1 MRCIKSI
8 IICIIIFHCQCFSQE
23 NLEDFSIKDSTSI
36 LNPINKNDLQFKNF
50 FRNDV
55 KKRIK
60 NDFILGLDLYSKA
73 INDSALLLQPNSM
86 DQKYNNEE
94 ELKSF
99 KESFSLLME
108 WAKRE
113 RNKYDL
119 GVVTKYLGI
128 SQRVMAI
135 ILAILSVAK

>member
-1 MRCIKSI
+1 MRCIKLFLV
-8 IICIIIFHCQCFSQE
+8 CILIFQCKSFSQE
-23 NLEDFSIKDSTSI
+23 NLKDFSIKDSSSI
-36 LNPINKNDLQFKNF
+36 LIPINKSDLQFKNF

-60 NDFILGLDLYSKA
+60 NDFILGPDLYSKA
-73 INDSALLLQPNSM
+73 INDSALLLQPNSL
-86 DQKYNNEE
+86 DQKYNKGEK
-94 ELKSF
+94 LKSF
-99 KESFSLLME
+99 KKSFSLLME

-135 ILAILSVAK
+135 FLAILSVAK

>member
-1 MRCIKSI
+1 MRFIELIVVCIF
-8 IICIIIFHCQCFSQE
+8 IFQCNCFSQE
-23 NLEDFSIKDSTSI
+23 NLKDFSIIDSSSI

-50 FRNDV
+50 FPNDV
-55 KKRIK
+55 KKRIR
-60 NDFILGLDLYSKA
+60 NDFILGLNLYSKA
-73 INDSALLLQPNSM
+73 ISDSALLLQPYSL

-94 ELKSF
+94 ELESF

-108 WAKRE
+108 SAKRE

-135 ILAILSVAK
+135 ILAIISVVK